1 MAIAEAALLQIASIE
16 AIAGLIVGLIILII
30 ILASSIKVI
39 REYERVV
46 VFRLGR
52 LLGAK
57 GPGVVIILPA
67 IDRVRKIDLRVLTLD
82 IPKQRIITKDNVTV
96 DVDAVVYFRVYDAN
110 QAVVKVQDFVLATSL
125 LSQTT
130 LRDVLGQVEF
140 DELLTK
146 REELNKRLQAILDE
160 VTGPWGIKV
169 SAVSIKDVALA
180 AEMQRAIAKQA
191 EAEREKRSRIIMAE
205 GELIASEK
213 MAQAAEFYTKNIAA
227 MRLRELQTWAE
238 IAREKNMIVVTGGD
252 SGNNLG
258 PLLGIMKEKMQ
269 QHSEVQQK
277 YKDDD
282 NNAFKSQQRDQI
294 KSFLETKE
302 KKESK

>member
-1 MAIAEAALLQIASIE
+1 MTLSELLLQVPSAE
-16 AIAGLIVGLIILII
+16 TFAGVAVAIIILI
-30 ILASSIKVI
+30 ILASSIKVV

-52 LLGAK
+52 LIGAK
-57 GPGVVIILPA
+57 GPGVVIILPV

-82 IPKQRIITKDNVTV
+82 IPKQRIISKDNVTV
-96 DVDAVVYFRVYDAN
+96 DVDAVVYFRVNDAN
-110 QAVVKVQDFVLATSL
+110 QAVVKVQDYVLATSL

-146 REELNKRLQAILDE
+146 REELNKKLQAILDE
-160 VTGPWGIKV
+160 VTDPWGVKV
-169 SAVSIKDVALA
+169 SAVSIKDVAIA
-180 AEMQRAIAKQA
+180 VEMQRAIAKQA

-213 MAQAAEFYTKNIAA
+213 MAQAAEYYTKNIAA

-252 SGNNLG
+252 SGTHNLG
-258 PLLGIMKEKMQ
+258 PLLGIVKEQ
-269 QHSEVQQK
+269 TQSSEKQETDK
-277 YKDDD
+277 TR
-282 NNAFKSQQRDQI
+282 ALIRDEI
-294 KSFLETKE
+294 RDLFEAKKE
-302 KKESK
+302 KKETK